1 MIRTLA
7 IGLAVL
13 LTLCGCG
20 AAHAQPA
27 PARAASAQA
36 VAPGASGGD
45 AALPRSRLWTPGTN
59 FTVLSPAEPTGAPAG
74 KVQVLEVFWLGCPV
88 CYAFEPYVR
97 AWRKNLPAYVQFV
110 RVPVMWDSLRE
121 AHARLFYTLEALGRD
136 DLIAAAF
143 DTLHR
148 LQQQQGTETVMF
160 SKIPGQNLALQ
171 EAFAERHG
179 ITAAAFAAAYH
190 SFDVQLQLQKA
201 KQIMH
206 TYEVDSTPTLI
217 VDGRYRTGPPQA
229 GGFPQLIS
237 LISFLAKWDHD
248 HPH

>member
-13 LTLCGCG
+13 LTLCGCE

-27 PARAASAQA
+27 PAPALSAQA
-36 VAPGASGGD
+36 VAPGASGDD

-59 FTVLSPAEPTGAPAG
+59 FTVLSPAEPTGAPPG

-97 AWRKNLPAYVQFV
+97 AWRKSLPAYVQFV

-136 DLIAAAF
+136 DLIEAAF

-179 ITAAAFAAAYH
+179 ISAAAFAAAYH

-206 TYEVDSTPTLI
+206 TYEVDSTLTLI

-229 GGFPQLIS
+229 GGFPQLIA